1 MKQWYLYYTT
11 EASKLQ
17 RPIAEIVLMAGIE
30 VKSAKLQRPVAELKG
45 EKLQS
50 PVGEFV
56 KQSVSEI
63 GNKVSDEFPLPFALV
78 PWGQH
83 IEIVTRSESLE
94 EALFSVSK

>member
-45 EKLQS
+45 EKLQR
-50 PVGEFV
+50 PVGELM
-56 KQSVSEI
+56 KQPVSE
-63 GNKVSDEFPLPFALV
+63 NWNDASNDFPTPFALFHGGSTLRLLHGV
-78 PWGQH
+78 K
-83 IEIVTRSESLE
+83 
-94 EALFSVSK
+94 ALKKHCFICSM

>member
-17 RPIAEIVLMAGIE
+17 RPIAEIVFMAGIE

-78 PWGQH
+78 PNFS
-83 IEIVTRSESLE
+83 TSLPE
-94 EALFSVSK
+94 PQSRLVNEVL

>member
-1 MKQWYLYYTT
+1 MIYT

-17 RPIAEIVLMAGIE
+17 RP
-30 VKSAKLQRPVAELKG
+30 VAEMKG

-56 KQSVSEI
+56 KQPVSE
-63 GNKVSDEFPLPFALV
+63 NWNDASNDFPTPFALV

-83 IEIVTRSESLE
+83 IEIITRSESLE
-94 EALFSVSK
+94 EALFYMQHVIEKGLSRTAFDENYGTPRAYER